1 MMYSF
6 KSNSPKMSCGAS
18 AYMAEASFS
27 MHTPCTDIA
36 LLADAMIMASIIIS
50 IISIISIFVF
60 VLVADI
66 SLLVLIPAILLAV
79 LLIREIEYGLRKQAY
94 V

>member
-6 KSNSPKMSCGAS
+6 NSNSSVVSCGAS
-18 AYMAEASFS
+18 AYTAEASFP
-27 MHTPCTDIA
+27 MHTSCTDIA
-36 LLADAMIMASIIIS
+36 LSEDAMIMASIIIS
-50 IISIISIFVF
+50 ILVS
-60 VLVADI
+60 VLVAGI

-79 LLIREIEYGLRKQAY
+79 LLIRKIEHGLRKQAY